1 MEQQEIKKLSPLGT
15 VIFVTSLLAGVI
27 AVCFLMESKS
37 LQQQDSGVDRII
49 IASQETPNPPNLYEM
64 HLL

>member
-1 MEQQEIKKLSPLGT
+1 
-15 VIFVTSLLAGVI
+15 
-27 AVCFLMESKS
+27 MESKS
-37 LQQQDSGVDRII
+37 LQQQNFGVDRII